1 MLGWDGLGC
10 LRHGFNA
17 RYSVPCHTHPPP
29 TLLLVVANPIPAD
42 KEIHSEESRLA
53 GKVSNIIKSEN
64 VVREGRNGSEPFEE
78 GDIG

>member
-1 MLGWDGLGC
+1 MALMPDT
-10 LRHGFNA
+10 A
-17 RYSVPCHTHPPP
+17 CHATPTPPP

-53 GKVSNIIKSEN
+53 GKVCNIKSEN

-78 GDIG
+78 GDMG